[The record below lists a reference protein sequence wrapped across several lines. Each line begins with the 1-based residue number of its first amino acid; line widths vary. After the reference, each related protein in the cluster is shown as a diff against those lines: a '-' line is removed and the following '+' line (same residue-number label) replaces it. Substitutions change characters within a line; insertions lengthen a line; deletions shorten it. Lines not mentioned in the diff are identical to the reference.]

1 MIQVATG
8 EYISILSQDGVEIF
22 VIINEPNCVGLV
34 EMQEAISYL
43 EKLADENNLREMD
56 MGKLELDLEEKY
68 FEKGVKIIQK
78 VKAGYTPLSD

>member
-68 FEKGVKIIQK
+68 FEKGVHIIRR
-78 VKAGYTPLSD
+78 VKDGYTPLSD